1 MTFDGLWVDH
11 GGLEA
16 TADDLMHGVD
26 RIDERLQTLAR
37 DLAPLRS
44 HWVGAA
50 HEAYLAAQA
59 RWDTAVEEMR
69 DLLSSTA
76 AQVRRSN
83 AAYAAADARA
93 ARAFDM

>member
-11 GGLEA
+11 QSLDA
-16 TADDLMHGVD
+16 TADDLMRGVD
-26 RIDERLQTLAR
+26 RIDERLQSLDR

-44 HWVGAA
+44 QWVGAA
-50 HEAYLAAQA
+50 HEAYLAAQS
-59 RWDTAVEEMR
+59 RWDAAIQEMR

-93 ARAFDM
+93 ARAFDV